1 MFIQQHGLTHFAAAT
16 ILTGVT
22 VTLVD
27 FSLAVVA
34 SKPRSA
40 GAGVAALASVG
51 AWGIILAWLV
61 VGAVIQVW
69 S

>member
-1 MFIQQHGLTHFAAAT
+1 MLTHFAAAT
-16 ILTGVT
+16 ILTGVA

-27 FSLAVVA
+27 LDLTVFA

-40 GAGVAALASVG
+40 GAGVTALASVG
-51 AWGIILAWLV
+51 ARGIILAWLV
-61 VGAVIQVW
+61 VGAVVQVW